1 MKYFKSHFWYHK
13 NQRNGIFLLTI
24 LILILQSIIFF
35 GTFSLNQLEDINQP
49 EIIAFQKQIDSLK
62 EIEIEGRRPKVFPF
76 NPNYISDYK
85 GAQLGMSL
93 IEIDRLLLYRKKNKF
108 INSKQEFQRI
118 TKVSDSLLIKIAPY
132 FKFPE
137 WVAKKKKLKTK
148 PNTASNGVENTRK
161 KKTISSID
169 INKASAEDFKTIYGI
184 GEKLSERIIKYR
196 SKLQGFSFESQ
207 ITEVWG
213 LEKETVEKVLSTFK
227 IIEKPIIKKI
237 NINTVTFK
245 ELLKSPYVDYN
256 LCKKI
261 FEYRDEIAAYQN
273 ISELKNI
280 KDFPLGT
287 YDRIVLYLVAE

>member
-1 MKYFKSHFWYHK
+1 MKYFKSHFWYYK

-35 GTFSLNQLEDINQP
+35 GTFSLNQLEDVSQP

-62 EIEIEGRRPKVFPF
+62 EIEIKDRRPKIFPF

-108 INSKQEFQRI
+108 IASKQEFQNI
-118 TKVSDSLLIKIAPY
+118 TKVSDSLLNQIAPY

-137 WVAKKKKLKTK
+137 WVTKKKKLKTK
-148 PNTASNGVENTRK
+148 SNTALNRVENTHK
-161 KKTISSID
+161 KKSISSID
-169 INKASAEDFKTIYGI
+169 MNKASAEDFKTIYGI

-207 ITEVWG
+207 IKEVWG
-213 LEKETVEKVLSTFK
+213 LEEETVEKVLSTFK
-227 IIEKPIIKKI
+227 IIEKPTIRKI

-245 ELLKSPYVDYN
+245 ELLNTPYIDFA

-261 FEYRDEIAAYQN
+261 FEYRDEIAVYQN

-280 KDFPLGT
+280 KDFPLGK
-287 YDRIVLYLVAE
+287 YDRIVLYLMAE

>member
-35 GTFSLNQLEDINQP
+35 GTFSLNQLEDVSQL
-49 EIIAFQKQIDSLK
+49 EIIAFQKKIDSLK
-62 EIEIEGRRPKVFPF
+62 EIEIKDRRPKIFPF
-76 NPNYISDYK
+76 NPNFISDYK
-85 GAQLGMSL
+85 GAQLGMYL

-108 INSKQEFQRI
+108 IASKQEFQNI
-118 TKVSDSLLIKIAPY
+118 TKVSDSLLNQIAPY

-137 WVAKKKKLKTK
+137 WVTKKKKLKTK
-148 PNTASNGVENTRK
+148 SNTALNRVENTHK
-161 KKTISSID
+161 KKSISSID
-169 INKASAEDFKTIYGI
+169 MNKASAEDFKTIYGI

-207 ITEVWG
+207 IKEVWG
-213 LEKETVEKVLSTFK
+213 LEEETVEKVLSIFK
-227 IIEKPIIKKI
+227 IIEKPTIRKI

-245 ELLKSPYVDYN
+245 ELLNTPYIDFA

-280 KDFPLGT
+280 KDFPLGK
-287 YDRIVLYLVAE
+287 YDRIVLYLMAE

>member
-35 GTFSLNQLEDINQP
+35 GTFSLNQLEDVSQP

-62 EIEIEGRRPKVFPF
+62 EIEIKDRRPKIFPF

-108 INSKQEFQRI
+108 IASKQEFQNI
-118 TKVSDSLLIKIAPY
+118 TKVSDSLLNQIAPY

-137 WVAKKKKLKTK
+137 WVTKKKKLKTK
-148 PNTASNGVENTRK
+148 SNTALNRVENTHK
-161 KKTISSID
+161 KKSISSID
-169 INKASAEDFKTIYGI
+169 MNKASAEDFKTIYGI

-207 ITEVWG
+207 IKEVWG
-213 LEKETVEKVLSTFK
+213 LEEETVEKVLSTFK
-227 IIEKPIIKKI
+227 IIEKPTIRKI

-245 ELLKSPYVDYN
+245 ELLNTPYIDFA

-280 KDFPLGT
+280 KDFPLGK
-287 YDRIVLYLVAE
+287 YDRIVLYLMAE

>member
-24 LILILQSIIFF
+24 FILILQSIIFF
-35 GTFSLNQLEDINQP
+35 GTFSSNQLEDINQT
-49 EIIAFQKQIDSLK
+49 EILAFQKQIDSLK
-62 EIEIEGRRPKVFPF
+62 EIEIEGRRPKIFPF

-93 IEIDRLLLYRKKNKF
+93 IEIDRLLLFRKANKF

-118 TKVSDSLLIKIAPY
+118 TKVSDSLLLKIAPY

-148 PNTASNGVENTRK
+148 FNTASNGVENAHK

-227 IIEKPIIKKI
+227 IIEKPIIKKN
-237 NINTVTFK
+237 NINTMTFR
-245 ELLKSPYVDYN
+245 ELLRNPYINYN

-261 FEYRDEIAAYQN
+261 VEYRDEIAAFQN

-287 YDRIVLYLVAE
+287 YDRIVLYLTAE

>member
-35 GTFSLNQLEDINQP
+35 GTFSLNQLEDVSQL
-49 EIIAFQKQIDSLK
+49 EIIAFQKKIDSLK
-62 EIEIEGRRPKVFPF
+62 EIEIKDRRPKIFPF

-85 GAQLGMSL
+85 GAQLGMSV
-93 IEIDRLLLYRKKNKF
+93 IEIDRLFLFRKTNKF
-108 INSKQEFQRI
+108 ITSKQEFQRI
-118 TKVSDSLLIKIAPY
+118 TKVSDSLLVKIAPY

-137 WVAKKKKLKTK
+137 WVTKKRKLKTK
-148 PNTASNGVENTRK
+148 SKTASNELVNIHK
-161 KKTISSID
+161 KKSISSID

-207 ITEVWG
+207 IKEVWG
-213 LEKETVEKVLSTFK
+213 LEEETVEKVLSIFK
-227 IIEKPIIKKI
+227 IIEKPTIRKI

-245 ELLKSPYVDYN
+245 ELLNTPYIDFA

-280 KDFPLGT
+280 KDFPLGK
-287 YDRIVLYLVAE
+287 YDRIVLYLMAE

>member
-24 LILILQSIIFF
+24 FILILQSIIFF
-35 GTFSLNQLEDINQP
+35 GTFSLNQLENVNQP

-62 EIEIEGRRPKVFPF
+62 EIEIERRRPKVFPF

-118 TKVSDSLLIKIAPY
+118 TKVSDSLLLKIAPY

-137 WVAKKKKLKTK
+137 WVAKKKKLKAK
-148 PNTASNGVENTRK
+148 PNTASNGVENTGK

-245 ELLKSPYVDYN
+245 ELLKSPYIDYN

-261 FEYRDEIAAYQN
+261 FEYRDEIAAFQN

-280 KDFPLGT
+280 KDFPIGT
-287 YDRIVLYLVAE
+287 YDRIVLYLMIE

>member
-35 GTFSLNQLEDINQP
+35 GTFSLNQLEDVSQP

-62 EIEIEGRRPKVFPF
+62 EIEIKDRRPKIFPF

-108 INSKQEFQRI
+108 IASKQEFQNI
-118 TKVSDSLLIKIAPY
+118 TKVSDSLLNQIAPY

-137 WVAKKKKLKTK
+137 WVTKKKKLKTK
-148 PNTASNGVENTRK
+148 SNTALNRVENTHK
-161 KKTISSID
+161 KKSISSID
-169 INKASAEDFKTIYGI
+169 MNKASAEDFKTIYGI

-207 ITEVWG
+207 IKEVWG
-213 LEKETVEKVLSTFK
+213 LEEETVEKVLSIFK
-227 IIEKPIIKKI
+227 IIEKPTIRKI

-245 ELLKSPYVDYN
+245 ELLNTPYIDFA

-280 KDFPLGT
+280 KDFPLGK
-287 YDRIVLYLVAE
+287 YDRIVLYLMAE

>member
-35 GTFSLNQLEDINQP
+35 GTFSLNQLEDVSQP

-62 EIEIEGRRPKVFPF
+62 EIEIEDRRPKIFPF

-108 INSKQEFQRI
+108 IASKQEFQNI
-118 TKVSDSLLIKIAPY
+118 TKVSDSLLNQIAPY

-137 WVAKKKKLKTK
+137 WVTKKKKLKTK
-148 PNTASNGVENTRK
+148 SNTALNRVENTHK
-161 KKTISSID
+161 KKSISSID
-169 INKASAEDFKTIYGI
+169 MNKASAEDFKTIYGI

-207 ITEVWG
+207 IKEVWG
-213 LEKETVEKVLSTFK
+213 LEEETVEKVLSTFK
-227 IIEKPIIKKI
+227 IIEKPTIRKI

-245 ELLKSPYVDYN
+245 ELLNTPYIDFA

-280 KDFPLGT
+280 KDFPLGK
-287 YDRIVLYLVAE
+287 YDRIVLYLMAE

>member
-62 EIEIEGRRPKVFPF
+62 EIEIEVRRPKVFPF